1 LCCADWP
8 LAAPSRRDERY
19 HRAPRNS
26 TAAPATNRSGH
37 EFFYQYIF
45 RSLVSM
51 LVIPYLEFRPRIG
64 ADLNAAA
71 DAAVI
76 GRAEVGAHCHLGQL
90 ATLRADGE
98 IIRIGDDC
106 WFGDYSTV
114 HIAHSVFAA
123 VVGNGVT
130 VANFGLVHA
139 CDLGDDCVV
148 GEHALVMD
156 NSRIGAGAVIAA
168 DSVVP
173 PGKTLDGGWLYAGVP
188 AKAIR
193 PVTAQEVANLRD
205 LVRGNAQSSDAT
217 VNALLRSAQQVAMPR
232 RAAGFGIPD
241 KLTASAYVAP
251 TAILDGNLGI
261 GVGGSVWFGVE
272 LTGGGDLVIGAGS
285 NVQDNT
291 RIELHAGE
299 RVELGE
305 RVTVGHNVR
314 MAACV
319 VEDGAM
325 VGMGSVVG
333 AGTIVRAGGVIAA
346 GAETAPGTEVGA
358 GEIWSG
364 SPARRWKPLP
374 EDNRA
379 NFARGVEVYIE
390 YAANYSR

>member
-1 LCCADWP
+1 M
-8 LAAPSRRDERY
+8 
-19 HRAPRNS
+19 
-26 TAAPATNRSGH
+26 
-37 EFFYQYIF
+37 I
-45 RSLVSM
+45 
-51 LVIPYLEFRPRIG
+51 VIAYLDFRPRL
-64 ADLNAAA
+64 ASDMQAAV

-76 GRAEVGAHCHLGQL
+76 GRAEVGARCHLGQL

-98 IIRIGDDC
+98 RIRIGDDC
-106 WFGDYSTV
+106 WFGDFSTV

-130 VANFGLVHA
+130 VASFGLVHA
-139 CDLGDDCVV
+139 CDLGAGCVV

-188 AKAIR
+188 AKAVREISA
-193 PVTAQEVANLRD
+193 AQLASLHSLLRS
-205 LVRGNAQSSDAT
+205 GAHSADAA
-217 VNALLRSAQQVAMPR
+217 VNALLRSAEHVPAPR
-232 RAAGFGIPD
+232 HAAGSGLPA
-241 KLTASAYVAP
+241 KLTPGAYVAP
-251 TAILDGNLGI
+251 TAMLEGNLSLGT
-261 GVGGSVWFGVE
+261 GASVWFGVE
-272 LTGGGDLVIGAGS
+272 MLGGGDIVIGAGS

-291 RIELHAGE
+291 RIALNAGE
-299 RVELGE
+299 RVQIGA

-325 VGMGSVVG
+325 VGMGSTLG

-346 GAETAPGTEVGA
+346 GAETAPDTEVAA

-364 SPARRWKPLP
+364 APARRWKPLP
-374 EDNRA
+374 QDHRA

-390 YAANYSR
+390 YAKNYSR

>member
-1 LCCADWP
+1 M
-8 LAAPSRRDERY
+8 
-19 HRAPRNS
+19 
-26 TAAPATNRSGH
+26 
-37 EFFYQYIF
+37 I
-45 RSLVSM
+45 
-51 LVIPYLEFRPRIG
+51 VIPYLEFRPRF
-64 ADLNAAA
+64 ASDMQAAV

-76 GRAEVGAHCHLGQL
+76 GRAEVGARCHLGQL

-98 IIRIGDDC
+98 SIRIGDDC
-106 WFGDYSTV
+106 WFGDFSTV

-123 VVGNGVT
+123 VVGDRVT
-130 VANFGLVHA
+130 VASFGLVHA

-173 PGKTLDGGWLYAGVP
+173 PGKVLDGGWLYAGVP
-188 AKAIR
+188 AKAVR
-193 PVTAQEVANLRD
+193 AVSAPELASLHG
-205 LVRGNAQSSDAT
+205 LVRSGAQSADAAI
-217 VNALLRSAQQVAMPR
+217 NALLRTAEHVPAPR
-232 RAAGFGIPD
+232 QAAGFGLPT
-241 KLTASAYVAP
+241 KLAHGAYVAP
-251 TAILDGNLGI
+251 TAMLDGNLSLGS
-261 GVGGSVWFGVE
+261 GGSVWFGVE
-272 LTGGGDLVIGAGS
+272 MVGGGDIVIGAGS

-291 RIELHAGE
+291 RIELQAGE
-299 RVELGE
+299 RVQIGE

-325 VGMGSVVG
+325 VGMGSRVG

-346 GAETAPGTEVGA
+346 GAETAPGTEVAA

-379 NFARGVEVYIE
+379 NFARGVDVYIE
-390 YAANYSR
+390 YARNYSR

>member
-1 LCCADWP
+1 M
-8 LAAPSRRDERY
+8 
-19 HRAPRNS
+19 
-26 TAAPATNRSGH
+26 
-37 EFFYQYIF
+37 
-45 RSLVSM
+45 V
-51 LVIPYLEFRPRIG
+51 VIPYLDFHPQLAGDME
-64 ADLNAAA
+64 AAV

-76 GRAEVGAHCHLGQL
+76 GRAEVGARCHLGQL

-98 IIRIGDDC
+98 SIRIGADC
-106 WFGDYSTV
+106 WFGDFSTV
-114 HIAHSVFAA
+114 HIAHSAFAA

-130 VANFGLVHA
+130 VASFGLVHA
-139 CDLGDDCVV
+139 CDFGAGCVV

-188 AKAIR
+188 AKAVREIS
-193 PVTAQEVANLRD
+193 AAELANLHGLLRS
-205 LVRGNAQSSDAT
+205 GAQSADAAI
-217 VNALLRSAQQVAMPR
+217 NALLRSAAQVAAPR
-232 RAAGFGIPD
+232 HAAGSGLPA
-241 KLTASAYVAP
+241 KLTQAAYVAP
-251 TAILDGNLGI
+251 TAMLDGNLSLGT
-261 GVGGSVWFGVE
+261 GASVWFGVE
-272 LTGGGDLVIGAGS
+272 MVGGGDIVIGAGS

-299 RVELGE
+299 RVQIGA

-325 VGMGSVVG
+325 VGMGSRVG

-346 GAETAPGTEVGA
+346 GAETAPGTEVAA

-364 SPARRWKPLP
+364 APARRWKPLP

-379 NFARGVEVYIE
+379 NFARGVDVYIE
-390 YAANYSR
+390 YAKNYSR